1 MLTPNLSGA
10 PVPGKD
16 LVHDTSETIDL
27 DNVPLKGGIL
37 AKALV
42 LSIDPYVRSR
52 LREQHIK
59 GYVVCIILCF
69 SWYDLWF

>member
-1 MLTPNLSGA
+1 MLMLNYSGA

-37 AKALV
+37 AKALA

-52 LREQHIK
+52 LREEHTK
-59 GYVVCIILCF
+59 GYVVCIILYL
-69 SWYDLWF
+69 SLHAL

>member
-10 PVPGKD
+10 PVPRKD

-52 LREQHIK
+52 LREEHIK

-69 SWYDLWF
+69 SLYDLWF